1 MKELTP
7 RQAEI
12 LQLIRDTI
20 EARRNK
26 GATPPC
32 KSPQSAR
39 RMLLSGVSR

>member
-12 LQLIRDTI
+12 LQLIRD
-20 EARRNK
+20 RLSNK

-32 KSPQSAR
+32 ISPKSA
-39 RMLLSGVSR
+39 LLAWSTTQ